1 MAGDVAEFKV
11 DRCDHRLFPRVYKSM
26 KPAHSAKYLVQSLRR
41 LPAAEPPPGLN
52 HRIMAALP
60 RRRGLAGRLEY
71 GVRTAL
77 HGQAGGYLLP
87 SGPAEMGLLVLST
100 GLFFCCLTAV
110 ISLRLRL
117 PDHLYAFLPAFAAGL
132 LLMHHGWRQLQTPDK
147 MIVLRSGLAVVC
159 GIFAVNAILG
169 LFYGVHSG
177 PGLIATWLGLSG
189 IMVAGAITLV
199 LAAVPRARR
208 RYSATVGAVF
218 NRDH

>member
-1 MAGDVAEFKV
+1 
-11 DRCDHRLFPRVYKSM
+11 M
-26 KPAHSAKYLVQSLRR
+26 KPTHSAKHLIQSLRL
-41 LPAAEPPPGLN
+41 LPAAEPPPDLH

-71 GVRTAL
+71 HLRIAFS
-77 HGQAGGYLLP
+77 GQAKGRLLP
-87 SGPAEMGLLVLST
+87 SSPAEVGLLVLST

-159 GIFAVNAILG
+159 GIFGINAILG
-169 LFYGVHSG
+169 LSYGSYSG
-177 PGLIATWLGLSG
+177 LGLIAAWLGLSG
-189 IMVAGAITLV
+189 IMVAGAIILV
-199 LAAVPRARR
+199 LAASTAGRKSRLQPDLLSTAIPIGLCPEGRRAF
-208 RYSATVGAVF
+208 S
-218 NRDH
+218 